1 MPAMSKPTQ
10 HGGDPS
16 ALEAI
21 HGKPADGWLDLSTGI
36 NPDGYPVSGLGE
48 ADWRGLPTAAQMAAL
63 KAVARSSYGV
73 PRAAAEIVA
82 APGSQ
87 ALIQWLPRLR
97 PAGHV
102 AVLGPTYSE
111 HGPAWRD
118 AGHRVASV
126 ESVETLADADV
137 AVLCN
142 PNNPDGRTIE
152 PERLLSLH
160 ARLAAKGGWLIVDEA
175 FADAEPGASL
185 AAATGLPGLIVLR
198 SLGKFFGL
206 AGLRLG
212 FALTDPGTRAA
223 LGRALG
229 PWAVS
234 TPAAIIGARALGDS
248 AWIAATRQA
257 LPERAARLDRLLA
270 AAGFEII
277 GGTALF
283 RLVRSVRAE
292 ALFADLAGAG
302 VCARRFSD
310 RPDILRFGLP
320 AATAWE
326 RLGAALA
333 YLPVPALGGS

>member
-1 MPAMSKPTQ
+1 MPAMSKPIE

-21 HGKPADGWLDLSTGI
+21 YGKPLDGWLDLSTGI
-36 NPDGYPVSGLGE
+36 NPDGYRVPGLG
-48 ADWRGLPTAAQMAAL
+48 AVDWQALPTTAQFAAL
-63 KAVARSSYGV
+63 EAAARACYGV
-73 PRAAAEIVA
+73 PGAATVIA

-97 PAGHV
+97 PAGDV
-102 AVLGPTYSE
+102 AILGPTYGE

-118 AGHRVASV
+118 AGHRVALV
-126 ESVETLADADV
+126 DDFEALADGDV

-142 PNNPDGRTIE
+142 PNNPDGRTIA
-152 PERLLSLH
+152 PERLLVLQ
-160 ARLAAKGGWLIVDEA
+160 ARLTAKGGWLVVDEA
-175 FADAEPGASL
+175 FADAEPATSL
-185 AAATGLPGLIVLR
+185 AAASGLPGLIVLR

-212 FALTDPGTRAA
+212 FALTDPKTGAA
-223 LGRALG
+223 LVRALG

-234 TPAAIIGARALGDS
+234 TPAAIVGARALGDG

-257 LPERAARLDRLLA
+257 LPERAARLERLLA

-283 RLVRSVRAE
+283 RLVRSARAE
-292 ALFADLAGAG
+292 ALFAKLAGG
-302 VCARRFSD
+302 GICVRRFPD
-310 RPDILRFGLP
+310 RPGLLRFGLP
-320 AATAWE
+320 GETAWE
-326 RLGAALA
+326 RFREAVADLAA
-333 YLPVPALGGS
+333 PALGGS

>member
-1 MPAMSKPTQ
+1 MPAMSKPIE

-36 NPDGYPVSGLGE
+36 NPDGYPVTGLG
-48 ADWRGLPTAAQMAAL
+48 AVDWRALPTAAQMAAL
-63 KAVARSSYGV
+63 EAAARSSYGV
-73 PRAAAEIVA
+73 PGAATVVA

-102 AVLGPTYSE
+102 AILGPTYDE
-111 HGPAWRD
+111 HDPAWRE
-118 AGHRVASV
+118 AGHRVSLV
-126 ESVETLADADV
+126 ESFEALAGADV

-142 PNNPDGRTIE
+142 PNNPDGRTIA
-152 PERLLSLH
+152 PQRLLALG

-175 FADAEPGASL
+175 FADAEPAISL

-212 FALTDPGTRAA
+212 FALTDPTTAAA
-223 LGRALG
+223 LAGALG

-283 RLVRSVRAE
+283 RLVRSARAE
-292 ALFADLAGAG
+292 ALFAELAGAG
-302 VCARRFSD
+302 VCVRRFSD
-310 RPDILRFGLP
+310 RPGLLRFGLP

-333 YLPVPALGGS
+333 DLAVPALGGS